1 MEEKNTVRLAHFYK
15 ENVVKELMAEG
26 KFKNVNEC
34 PKLVKIVINAGLGQ
48 DKDNSSAMENAL
60 NDLTAITGQKAVYTT
75 AKKSIANFK
84 LREGQKVGA
93 KVTLRGNKMYEFFDR
108 LISVALPRVRD
119 FNGVSPKGFD
129 GKGNFTFGVKEQL
142 IFPEIKYDKID
153 KIRGYDITIVTT
165 AKSNEDAKLM
175 LEKLGFPFAK
185 R

>member
-1 MEEKNTVRLAHFYK
+1 MEEKNTARIALFYK

-34 PKLVKIVINAGLGQ
+34 PKLVKIVVNAGLGQ

-60 NDLTAITGQKAVYTT
+60 NDLSTITGQKAVYTT
-75 AKKSIANFK
+75 AKKSVANFK

-93 KVTLRGNKMYEFFDR
+93 KVTLRGSRMYEFFDR

-165 AKSNEDAKLM
+165 AKNDEDAKLM
-175 LEKLGFPFAK
+175 LTKLGFPFAK

>member
-1 MEEKNTVRLAHFYK
+1 MENNNQNRLALFYK
-15 ENVVKELMAEG
+15 ENVVKELMADG
-26 KFKNVNEC
+26 KYKNVNEC
-34 PKLVKIVINAGLGQ
+34 PKIVKIVVNAGLGAE
-48 DKDNSSAMENAL
+48 KDNSSAMENAL
-60 NDLTAITGQKAVYTT
+60 NDLTTITGQKAVYTIS
-75 AKKSIANFK
+75 KKSIANFK

-93 KVTLRGNKMYEFFDR
+93 KVTLRGQRMYEFLDK

-175 LEKLGFPFAK
+175 LTKLGFPFAK